1 MRRPLRAA
9 LALAALATVFLAA
22 PVRAQRSRP
31 SQRSS
36 QPSRARPGQ
45 RSSRA
50 RRAPA
55 GPPSPASVLGFE
67 PGTERRLVEWDTIV
81 RYFNALAASTNRI
94 QVRELGK
101 TTNGAPF
108 IAAFISSPANL
119 RRLNALRAAQARLS
133 DPRTLTDST
142 AAARLLAQTPTFV
155 LITSGVHSTEVGG
168 SLSPLEIAW
177 RLVSAPTAEERMILD
192 RTVLLLVPSMNPDGV
207 TIVARW
213 YQQTLGTAAEGS
225 GPPELYHHYVGH
237 DDNRDWYAFSQVE
250 TQLVV
255 DSLYGVWHPQVT
267 MDIHQQG
274 ENGARLFLPPYM
286 DPVEPNVDPILV
298 QGVNA
303 LGLDI
308 ARRLTMDGFL
318 GISVNSTY
326 DAWTPGRAFQHY
338 HGAVRILQETAS
350 ASLATSVTLSED
362 SLRPGLGVDPRATS
376 WSFVQKWP
384 GGRWTLADIVRTQ
397 TAAAMA
403 MLGQVARSAEQ
414 WRQSSFL
421 VLQHSSRGWDN
432 WPWGYVIPTSGQDPI
447 ALATMLDIMHHAQVE
462 VRQVLQPVTVAGVRY
477 SPGTYVVVLRQP
489 FAAFAKALFE
499 RQNYPDLR
507 EYPGG
512 PPKRPYDVT
521 AHTLPLLLG
530 VRVLAVAESLSVG
543 LSAPVTVNPPVPR
556 VPGLSADRAHA
567 TVRLGLYKSWQ
578 PSMDEGWTRWIF
590 DTWGIPYETLTD
602 SIVRAAG
609 LSEHYDAIILPDQS
623 VRGLMEGLSS
633 RRYPARYAGGL
644 GQTGMQA
651 LRDFVDNGGTLIT
664 FNNASDF
671 AIGALELP
679 VTDVLAGLP
688 PREFYAPGSI
698 FRMRLDLQSPLTQG
712 MDEESIAWFEGG
724 GAFDV
729 RDPTRVRIIG
739 HYPENPA
746 DVLLSG
752 WVLGANQVAGKAA
765 VVEVKRGRGRVILFG
780 FRPQYRGQ
788 SQATYPLV
796 FNAIKTSARNP

>member
-1 MRRPLRAA
+1 MRRSFCAAFA
-9 LALAALATVFLAA
+9 LAVLTTVLCATPAH
-22 PVRAQRSRP
+22 AQRSR
-31 SQRSS
+31 QAA
-36 QPSRARPGQ
+36 RARAAQ

-50 RRAPA
+50 RHA
-55 GPPSPASVLGFE
+55 GAEPPSPASVLGFT

-81 RYFNALAASTNRI
+81 RYFRALAASSNRV

-108 IAAFISSPANL
+108 IVAYISSPANL
-119 RRLNALRAAQARLS
+119 ARLSALRTAQARLA
-133 DPRTLTDST
+133 DPRMLTDSA
-142 AAARLLAQTPTFV
+142 AAARLLEQTPTFV
-155 LITSGVHSTEVGG
+155 LITAGVHSTEVGAN
-168 SLSPLEIAW
+168 LSPLDIAW
-177 RLVSAPTAEERMILD
+177 RLASAPSAEERMILD
-192 RTVLLLVPSMNPDGV
+192 RTVVVLVPSMNPDGV

-213 YQQTLGTAAEGS
+213 YQQTLGTPAEGS

-274 ENGARLFLPPYM
+274 QNGARLFLPPYM
-286 DPVEPNVDPILV
+286 DPVEPNVDPIIV

-308 ARRLTMDGFL
+308 ARRLTTDGFP

-350 ASLATSVTLSED
+350 ASLATSVTLNGD
-362 SLRPGLGVDPRATS
+362 SLRPGLGVDPRTTS
-376 WSFVQKWP
+376 WSFVEKWP
-384 GGRWTLADIVRTQ
+384 GGRWTLADIVRYQ

-414 WRQSSFL
+414 WRRSSFL
-421 VLQHSSRGWDN
+421 VLQRASRGWDG
-432 WPWGYVIPTSGQDPI
+432 WPWGFVIPTNGQDPI
-447 ALATMLDIMHHAQVE
+447 ALGTLLDIMHHAQVE
-462 VRQVLQPVTVAGVRY
+462 VRQILQPVTLGGVRY

-489 FAAFAKALFE
+489 FAAFAKAVFE

-530 VRVLAVAESLSVG
+530 VRVLAVAESLGVG

-567 TVRLGLYKSWQ
+567 VVRLGLYKSWQ

-590 DTWGIPYETLTD
+590 DTWGIPYESLTD

-623 VRGLMEGLSS
+623 VRELMEGLPA
-633 RRYPARYAGGL
+633 RRYPARLAGGL
-644 GQTGMQA
+644 GPPGMQA
-651 LRDFVDNGGTLIT
+651 LRDFVDNGGTLIA

-679 VTDVLAGLP
+679 VTDVLVGLP

-729 RDPTRVRIIG
+729 RDPTRVRVIG
-739 HYPENPA
+739 RYPENPS

-752 WVLGANQVAGKAA
+752 WVLGANLVAGKAA

-796 FNAIKTSARNP
+796 FNAIKTSAQNR

>member
-1 MRRPLRAA
+1 M
-9 LALAALATVFLAA
+9 V
-22 PVRAQRSRP
+22 
-31 SQRSS
+31 
-36 QPSRARPGQ
+36 
-45 RSSRA
+45 
-50 RRAPA
+50 
-55 GPPSPASVLGFE
+55 
-67 PGTERRLVEWDTIV
+67 
-81 RYFNALAASTNRI
+81 
-94 QVRELGK
+94 
-101 TTNGAPF
+101 
-108 IAAFISSPANL
+108 
-119 RRLNALRAAQARLS
+119 
-133 DPRTLTDST
+133 
-142 AAARLLAQTPTFV
+142 
-155 LITSGVHSTEVGG
+155 
-168 SLSPLEIAW
+168 
-177 RLVSAPTAEERMILD
+177 
-192 RTVLLLVPSMNPDGV
+192 LVPSMNPDGV

-213 YQQTLGTAAEGS
+213 YQQTLGTAAEGT

-274 ENGARLFLPPYM
+274 QNGARLFLPPYM
-286 DPVEPNVDPILV
+286 DPVEPNVDPIII

-308 ARRLTMDGFL
+308 ARRMTMDGFP

-350 ASLATSVTLSED
+350 ASLATPVTISAD
-362 SLRPGLGVDPRATS
+362 SLRPGLGVDPRTTS
-376 WSFVQKWP
+376 WSFAQKWP

-414 WRQSSFL
+414 WRSASFL
-421 VLQHSSRGWDN
+421 ALQHASRGWEG
-432 WPWGYVIPTSGQDPI
+432 WPYAFVIPTNDQDPI
-447 ALATMLDIMHHAQVE
+447 ALATLLEILHHAQVE
-462 VRQVLQPVTVAGVRY
+462 VRQALQPVTVAGIRY
-477 SPGTYVVVLRQP
+477 SPGAYVVVLRQP
-489 FAAFAKALFE
+489 YAGFAKALFE

-521 AHTLPLLLG
+521 AHTLTLLLG
-530 VRVLAVAESLSVG
+530 VRALAVADSLPVALSDPVTPAAVAPPRAEG
-543 LSAPVTVNPPVPR
+543 LSAER
-556 VPGLSADRAHA
+556 GHA
-567 TVRLGLYKSWQ
+567 IVRLGLYKSWS

-590 DTWGIPYETLTD
+590 DTWGIPYESLTD

-623 VRGLMEGLSS
+623 PRELLDGLST

-644 GQTGMQA
+644 GQSGMQA
-651 LRDFVDNGGTLIT
+651 LRDFVDAGGTLIT
-664 FNNASDF
+664 FNNASAF

-679 VTDVLAGLP
+679 VTDVLSGLP

-698 FRMRLDLQSPLTQG
+698 FRLRLDMQSPLTQG
-712 MDEESIAWFEGG
+712 MSDESIAWFESGP
-724 GAFDV
+724 AFEV
-729 RDPTRVRIIG
+729 RDPARARVIG

-746 DVLLSG
+746 EVLLSG
-752 WVLGANQVAGKAA
+752 WILGANQVAGKGA
-765 VVEVKRGRGRVILFG
+765 VLEVKRGRGRVILFG

-788 SQATYPLV
+788 SQATYPLL
-796 FNAIKTSARNP
+796 FNAIRTSPIR